1 MPLKIMSVVGARPNF
16 MKIAPVISEIRKY
29 NREKTGRHG
38 EDRPRI
44 EHILVHT
51 GQHYDR
57 NLSELFFEDL
67 KMPAPDV
74 HLGVGSGSHAAQTA
88 EVMSRFEPVLMKEQ
102 PDCLIVAGDVNSTLA
117 CALVAAKVPFR
128 DGKRPLIAHV
138 ESGLRSFDRDMPE
151 EINRVLTDHVS
162 DILFATEE
170 SGVRNLLKE
179 GIARENVFFVGNT
192 MIDTLIAF
200 QDRAERSDILGRLG
214 LDGSTGRAAAPF
226 GLLTLHRPSNVDDRD
241 AFLNI
246 ILALDEFAGQM
257 PIVFPAHPRTRG
269 RIKEFGFEGYFHN
282 GQNGA
287 GDGLIRNRINIIDP
301 LGYIDFLGL
310 MMSSRIVMTDS
321 GGIQEETT
329 CLGVPCVTIR
339 ENTERPVTEKEGTNI
354 VAGVER
360 EGIVSAIRLQMNR
373 SFKKKMPRNWNG
385 KSSVRILD
393 VLLKEDRKR
402 RTRVHA
408 GRV

>member
-1 MPLKIMSVVGARPNF
+1 MKIMSVVGARPNF
-16 MKIAPVISEIRKY
+16 MKMAPVINEMRKY
-29 NREKTGRHG
+29 NRERAGG
-38 EDRPRI
+38 EDARPQI
-44 EHILVHT
+44 EHFLVHT

-57 NLSELFFEDL
+57 SLSDLFFADL
-67 KMPAPDV
+67 KMPSPDV
-74 HLGVGSGSHAAQTA
+74 HLGAGSGSHAAQTA
-88 EVMSRFEPVLMKEQ
+88 EVMARFEPVLMKEE
-102 PDCLIVAGDVNSTLA
+102 PDFLIVAGDVNSTLA
-117 CALVAAKVPFR
+117 CAMVAAKVSFR
-128 DGKRPLIAHV
+128 DGRRPLIAHV
-138 ESGLRSFDRDMPE
+138 ESGLRSFDRTMPE

-170 SGVRNLLKE
+170 SAVRNLQKE
-179 GIARENVFFVGNT
+179 GIAVDTVFFVGNT

-200 QDRAERSDILGRLG
+200 QERAERSGILGRLG
-214 LDGSTGRAAAPF
+214 LNGSTGRAAPPF

-257 PIVFPAHPRTRG
+257 PIVFPAHPRTRS
-269 RIKEFGFEGYFHN
+269 RIREFGFEGYFHN

-287 GDGLIRNRINIIDP
+287 GDGPIRNRINIIEP

-329 CLGVPCVTIR
+329 CLGVPCVTLR

-360 EGIVSAIRLQMNR
+360 EGIVDAIRLQMSR

-385 KSSVRILD
+385 KSSERILA
-393 VLLKEDRKR
+393 VLLKEDRR
-402 RTRVHA
+402 RRAGVHA
-408 GRV
+408 SRV